1 MQLWEIVG
9 STKGSDRILSFS
21 QADDSFKIWEIWRHS
36 HTFDQTDSKV
46 NGTALS
52 SPSTS
57 SQRSDSSLPV
67 LRVAASQTTDTMG
80 KHTVAHQPAHA
91 HSPVYHEPNLLFP
104 VSGDDELSSP
114 SQDASGLEEVME
126 QLNNSFPHSQGTT
139 QQAVGLQHKH
149 RCDVMLKQDQTLN
162 KSCNVFNL
170 LFIIKKHMNVSG

>member
-1 MQLWEIVG
+1 M
-9 STKGSDRILSFS
+9 
-21 QADDSFKIWEIWRHS
+21 
-36 HTFDQTDSKV
+36 

-80 KHTVAHQPAHA
+80 EDTHTRKHTDELYPHA
-91 HSPVYHEPNLLFP
+91 RLPRSKPPLFP

-126 QLNNSFPHSQGTT
+126 QLNNSFPHSQGRE
-139 QQAVGLQHKH
+139 Q
-149 RCDVMLKQDQTLN
+149 
-162 KSCNVFNL
+162 
-170 LFIIKKHMNVSG
+170 SGAPSDLE